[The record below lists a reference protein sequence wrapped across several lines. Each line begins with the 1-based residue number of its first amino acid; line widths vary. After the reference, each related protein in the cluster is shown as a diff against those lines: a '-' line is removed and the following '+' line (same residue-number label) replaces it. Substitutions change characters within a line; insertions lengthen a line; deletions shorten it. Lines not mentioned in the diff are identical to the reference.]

1 MIQVILVDKYIDQ
14 QQKDSSDLY
23 VTAIESAVACSPVN
37 QCAIIYSLLTQLRA
51 NRASVAAKSVVQT
64 RK

>member
-23 VTAIESAVACSPVN
+23 VTALESAVACSLVN

-51 NRASVAAKSVVQT
+51 NRASVAAKSVVRT